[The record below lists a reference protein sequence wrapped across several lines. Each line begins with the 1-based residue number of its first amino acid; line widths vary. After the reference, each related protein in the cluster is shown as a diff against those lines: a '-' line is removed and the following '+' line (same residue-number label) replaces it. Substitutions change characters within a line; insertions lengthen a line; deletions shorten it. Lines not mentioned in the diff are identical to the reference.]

1 MIKPQRM
8 QAGDHVR
15 VIAPSTTIAIIGD
28 EGRAI
33 ANRRFAEMGLTL
45 SFGEHV
51 EECDEF
57 WSTSIEHRV
66 ADLHAA
72 FADPDVDAIMTVI
85 GGYNSNQLLPY
96 LDWDLIAANPKILCG
111 YSDITAL
118 SGAIYAKT
126 GLVTFSG
133 PHWSTFGMEQHLEQT
148 LAWFRATLFDG
159 GVKHLEPAATW
170 SDDAW
175 YQDQVNRTIED
186 NSGRWILQPGSGT
199 GRLIGG
205 NLCTLNLL
213 QGTEYMPE
221 LAGAVVFVEDD
232 FESDVYAFNRD
243 LTSLTQQPGFDQVNG
258 LLIGRFQRSNE
269 MTQETLGAIV
279 GSKQELAGMP
289 VVANMDFGHT
299 NPLMTL
305 PVGGQAVIDASGTTT
320 SFAISDYLRERS

>member
-1 MIKPQRM
+1 M
-8 QAGDHVR
+8 
-15 VIAPSTTIAIIGD
+15 
-28 EGRAI
+28 
-33 ANRRFAEMGLTL
+33 
-45 SFGEHV
+45 
-51 EECDEF
+51 
-57 WSTSIEHRV
+57 
-66 ADLHAA
+66 
-72 FADPDVDAIMTVI
+72 
-85 GGYNSNQLLPY
+85 
-96 LDWDLIAANPKILCG
+96 
-111 YSDITAL
+111 
-118 SGAIYAKT
+118 
-126 GLVTFSG
+126 
-133 PHWSTFGMEQHLEQT
+133 
-148 LAWFRATLFDG
+148 
-159 GVKHLEPAATW
+159 
-170 SDDAW
+170 
-175 YQDQVNRTIED
+175 
-186 NSGRWILQPGSGT
+186 
-199 GRLIGG
+199 IGG

-320 SFAISDYLRERS
+320 SFAISHYLRERS